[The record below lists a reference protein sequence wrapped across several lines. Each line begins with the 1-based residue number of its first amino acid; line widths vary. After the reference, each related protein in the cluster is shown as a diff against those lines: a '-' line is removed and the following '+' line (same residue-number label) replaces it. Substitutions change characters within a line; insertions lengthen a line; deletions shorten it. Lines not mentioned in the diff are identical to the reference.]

1 MSQDILIQKTAKY
14 QYNNN
19 NNNTTLLWKCFIVFK
34 ARLLSVE
41 G

>member
-19 NNNTTLLWKCFIVFK
+19 NTTLLWKCYIVFK